1 MFGNQNKS
9 FIGIFNMDH
18 VSFKLSSVIQEP
30 DSYCFKMIQQAEIII
45 KYAKES
51 NVFK

>member
-1 MFGNQNKS
+1 MFGNPNKS

-18 VSFKLSSVIQEP
+18 VSFKLSSVIKGP
-30 DSYCFKMIQQAEIII
+30 DSYCFKMIQAEIII